1 MRAVPTRLLLQY
13 RRVGTAL
20 RSSRGETD
28 ALARAFAHPMKN
40 RQERF
45 MSSFRMLSMTWLA
58 GMVLLLGVAAPRA
71 DTLSD
76 IKQAKKIRISIDL
89 TNSPYGRTDEK
100 LQPSGSDVDI
110 AKLLAADL
118 GVAFEIVPTT
128 GSSRIPLLQ
137 TGKADLVISSLSI
150 TPERAKAIDFSVPYA
165 DLLSVVAGPKS
176 IAVKTL
182 AELEGKKVAVTRGTT
197 QDTDLTQRAKGVQIV
212 RYEDDATLALA
223 VASGQAD
230 LFATGRAQ
238 VININKKNPARELEP
253 KITLQTFYLAIGVRK
268 DEPELLNWV
277 NAWVKTNLK
286 NGRLNAINRTY
297 HEVDLSPD
305 VIKAGNE

>member
-1 MRAVPTRLLLQY
+1 MPS
-13 RRVGTAL
+13 RRI
-20 RSSRGETD
+20 
-28 ALARAFAHPMKN
+28 
-40 RQERF
+40 
-45 MSSFRMLSMTWLA
+45 LSLTLLA
-58 GMVLLLGVAAPRA
+58 GLALLLGLAAPRA

-76 IKQAKKIRISIDL
+76 IKAAKKIRISIDL

-118 GVAFEIVPTT
+118 GVEFEIVPTT

-150 TPERAKAIDFSVPYA
+150 TPERAKAVDFSVPYA

-182 AELEGKKVAVTRGTT
+182 ADLDGRKVAVTRGTT

-253 KITLQTFYLAIGVRK
+253 KVTLQTFYLAIGVRK
-268 DEPELLNWV
+268 GEPELLNWV
-277 NAWVKTNLK
+277 NAWVKANLK
-286 NGRLNAINRTY
+286 NGKLNAINKAY

-305 VIKAGNE
+305 VIKAGSE

>member
-1 MRAVPTRLLLQY
+1 M
-13 RRVGTAL
+13 
-20 RSSRGETD
+20 SSR
-28 ALARAFAHPMKN
+28 
-40 RQERF
+40 
-45 MSSFRMLSMTWLA
+45 RMLSMTLLA
-58 GMVLLLGVAAPRA
+58 GLALLLGIVTPRA

-76 IKQAKKIRISIDL
+76 IKAAKKIRISIDL

-150 TPERAKAIDFSVPYA
+150 TPERAKVVDFSVPYA
-165 DLLSVVAGPKS
+165 DLLSVVAVPKNNTVT
-176 IAVKTL
+176 AL
-182 AELEGKKVAVTRGTT
+182 ADLDGKKVAVTRGTT

-268 DEPELLNWV
+268 DEPELLKWV

-286 NGRLNAINRTY
+286 NGRLNAINKAY